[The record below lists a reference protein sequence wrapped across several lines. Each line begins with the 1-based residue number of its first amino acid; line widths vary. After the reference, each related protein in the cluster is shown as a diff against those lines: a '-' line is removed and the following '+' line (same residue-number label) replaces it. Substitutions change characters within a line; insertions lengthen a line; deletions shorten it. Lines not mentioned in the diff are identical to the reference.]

1 MGYICAE
8 LRKPVEDT
16 VYRKLLSQR
25 ADDIGYVYFVGM
37 PLPPELSMNSSVTFI
52 KTGTIRKPSGATCY
66 TANRKSFYADTGRL
80 YFSHQYGA
88 GGRYSPY
95 GSRRQSLP

>member
-52 KTGTIRKPSGATCY
+52 KSATCY

>member
-1 MGYICAE
+1 MRIDQYISQSSNPDTRAYGSELISTLVIKTPTPTEILTVGIVSSKMGYICAE

-37 PLPPELSMNSSVTFI
+37 PF
-52 KTGTIRKPSGATCY
+52 GA
-66 TANRKSFYADTGRL
+66 
-80 YFSHQYGA
+80 
-88 GGRYSPY
+88 
-95 GSRRQSLP
+95 

>member
-37 PLPPELSMNSSVTFI
+37 PF
-52 KTGTIRKPSGATCY
+52 GA
-66 TANRKSFYADTGRL
+66 
-80 YFSHQYGA
+80 
-88 GGRYSPY
+88 
-95 GSRRQSLP
+95 